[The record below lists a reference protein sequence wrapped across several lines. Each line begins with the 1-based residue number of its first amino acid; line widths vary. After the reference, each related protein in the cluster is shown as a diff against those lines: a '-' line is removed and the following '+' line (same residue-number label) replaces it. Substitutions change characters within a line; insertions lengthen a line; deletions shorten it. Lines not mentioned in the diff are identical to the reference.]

1 MGDLVILIRRR
12 GPRGNDSVPFD
23 PNEVKTAP
31 SETLDPPP
39 NIPPPAPAGMN
50 TLPPPPESPML
61 GPPPDAVGKMDA
73 DGFEWTKHMGG
84 MWYRRANS
92 GDIWKSFDKA

>member
-1 MGDLVILIRRR
+1 
-12 GPRGNDSVPFD
+12 
-23 PNEVKTAP
+23 
-31 SETLDPPP
+31 
-39 NIPPPAPAGMN
+39 MN